1 VVALTAAALYLGLV
15 TPPVPA
21 AGYEAPDGL
30 LLITMPLFLLVSAL
44 VGSVVARRRPEN
56 IVGWLF
62 ILIPG
67 SLTFGLLGD
76 TYPVY
81 ARYVMGGPVELA
93 IALNWVASAISPF
106 AFFGLAMLALLFPTG
121 RPPTRRWARMYWL
134 LVPGAALFIFVQI
147 FLVYDPAD
155 WPPPPPAPVSQEI
168 LAALEKVAS
177 LLVLSSVIVGVAS
190 LVVRARRARG
200 EERQQLKWFLYAVT
214 LTGVALTVSVFSA
227 PWPDLNDLSWV
238 AAMSTLALWP
248 MTAGMAILRYRLYD
262 IDVLINRTIVYG
274 ALTAVLGAA
283 YVTSVLLLQT
293 ALRPFTGGSDIS
305 VAASTLAVV
314 ALFQPLRRRIQD
326 WVDRRFYRSR
336 YDAQRTLDLFSARL
350 KDEIDLGS
358 LERELVGVVAETVRP
373 THASVWLRRAE

>member
-67 SLTFGLLGD
+67 SLAFGLLGD
-76 TYPVY
+76 TYAVY
-81 ARYVMGGPVELA
+81 SRYVMGGPDEMA
-93 IALNWVASAISPF
+93 IALDRAASAISPF

-121 RPPTRRWARMYWL
+121 RPPTRTWARMYWL
-134 LVPGAALFIFVQI
+134 LVPGAVLFIFVQI

-155 WPPPPPAPVSQEI
+155 WPPPPPAPVSQEV
-168 LAALEKVAS
+168 LRVLEKVAS
-177 LLVLSSVIVGVAS
+177 LLVLSSVILGVAS

-214 LTGVALTVSVFSA
+214 LTGVALTASVFSA
-227 PWPDLNDLSWV
+227 PWPYLNELSWV
-238 AAMSTLALWP
+238 VAMSTLALWP

-262 IDVLINRTIVYG
+262 IDLLINRTLVYG
-274 ALTAVLGAA
+274 SLTAMLGAA
-283 YVTSVLLLQT
+283 YVGSVLLLQ
-293 ALRPFTGGSDIS
+293 AVLRPFTAENELA
-305 VAASTLAVV
+305 VAVSTLGVV

-336 YDAQRTLDLFSARL
+336 YDAQLTLDAFAARL
-350 KDEIDLGS
+350 RGDVDLDS
-358 LERELVGVVAETVRP
+358 VRSDLVSVLQETVRP
-373 THASVWLRRAE
+373 SHATVWLREDR